1 MTAYDSNNVFAKILR
16 KELPAHVVYEDDET
30 LTIMDIMPRAP
41 GHCLVIPKAPARN
54 MMDVSEESLAA
65 VSKSLRKVSRAVMQA
80 FSADGITIHQFNE
93 DAGGQVVFH
102 LHFHIIPRHLGEPLA
117 QSVQMADQD
126 ELRANAAKIRA
137 VLGQFE
143 INQTTAHGADRFAAV
158 TVIQAK
164 NTLGLTVI
172 MRKPHAYIRQSE
184 LDGRIKQ
191 SSKP

>member
-137 VLGQFE
+137 VLGQF
-143 INQTTAHGADRFAAV
+143 
-158 TVIQAK
+158 
-164 NTLGLTVI
+164 
-172 MRKPHAYIRQSE
+172 
-184 LDGRIKQ
+184 
-191 SSKP
+191 